1 MRETDATYQQKI
13 EALRLNFDSPV
24 YENKIFVLVEGDDDE
39 RLLRN
44 LLNPNTTKIKEMSG
58 KGGIENALNDLA
70 SEWNLLIGIRDAD
83 FLHLENTPSPLP
95 NLFLTDTHDLEL
107 MMASDDA
114 SFMKF
119 LSEYQTNPSLDI
131 RHKIL
136 ESISFLGYL
145 RWYNEKNDVRLSFE
159 HIDFRKLYN
168 APIMQFDT
176 TKLTLAIV
184 EKSPNAREKDSGFL
198 INKANNL
205 RNTAHDFF
213 QLCNGHDFMKAI
225 AQFVSNFTSKAIS
238 DTTAAK
244 EFRLVYSTDNFKQTQ
259 LYRNTQ
265 AWASTNSCV
274 LYKI

>member
-1 MRETDATYQQKI
+1 MQVNETYI
-13 EALRLNFDSPV
+13 EKLTSIRNEFNTPIHA
-24 YENKIFVLVEGDDDE
+24 NKVLLLVEGADDK
-39 RLLRN
+39 
-44 LLNPNTTKIKEMSG
+44 KIFTNFFDANNVVIYFMDG
-58 KGGIENALNDLA
+58 KFFVEKALNDLN
-70 SEWNLLIGIRDAD
+70 SIITNIIGIRDAD
-83 FLHLENTPSPLP
+83 FLHLENTPSPLA
-95 NLFLTDTHDLEL
+95 NLFLTDIHDLEL
-107 MMASDDA
+107 MMASNDA

-136 ESISFLGYL
+136 KSISFLGYL
-145 RWYNEKNDVRLSFE
+145 RWYNDIHNIGLSFE

-168 APIMQFDT
+168 ALTFQFDAV
-176 TKLTLAIV
+176 KLTLAIV
-184 EKSPNAREKDSGFL
+184 EKSPNAREKDSDFL